1 MTAIEFAIA
10 AVQASPLGK
19 QRAALL
25 DCIGVTIINTVRP
38 GVVPLYRYA
47 LNAPALEGEHHRVVA
62 AGSSVVDEAHHA
74 VILALRPV
82 LQVKHTPLIRVAGR
96 RGAGQVNGR
105 IDLRAV
111 QLVNDAIA
119 DIVS

>member
-1 MTAIEFAIA
+1 MDLPLSKKRTASEK
-10 AVQASPLGK
+10 VGRSAS
-19 QRAALL
+19 AH
-25 DCIGVTIINTVRP
+25 V
-38 GVVPLYRYA
+38 
-47 LNAPALEGEHHRVVA
+47 ERV
-62 AGSSVVDEAHHA
+62 
-74 VILALRPV
+74 RPV

-119 DIVS
+119 DIVSGNEPVGADLLLNAEIPRVHVRRFQMNRNDGVPTRAGS